1 MSVINIMYIWCVH
14 KNCFT
19 TSGPDQ
25 RQTVQTIMSLLNR
38 VAVSS
43 GPHLSYNFPKYSS
56 GDFLVYI
63 CLTSFTV
70 YTMGKNCRDSADCL
84 EPMSRCVDSGNSEM
98 GKHCLCPPLYEYV
111 EDNRACEESTYV
123 MTSAFMCNFSEV
135 G

>member
-1 MSVINIMYIWCVH
+1 
-14 KNCFT
+14 
-19 TSGPDQ
+19 
-25 RQTVQTIMSLLNR
+25 MSLLNR

-43 GPHLSYNFPKYSS
+43 GPHLSCNFPNYSW
-56 GDFLVYI
+56 GDFYW
-63 CLTSFTV
+63 SFTV

-123 MTSAFMCNFSEV
+123 MTSAFMRNFSEGRIV
-135 G
+135 TY